1 MRKGTEMTVAHSKA
15 WDELQ
20 WACSYR
26 NTLVFKEVVSVGQ
39 LVFKFDDSTYVWRP
53 YWVVA
58 ENDGLYEIIAAYGD
72 ERIEGVSADKLGIAV
87 NANGKTYNEI
97 Y

>member
-1 MRKGTEMTVAHSKA
+1 MTVAHSKA

-72 ERIEGVSADKLGIAV
+72 ERIAGVSADKLGIAV